1 MELFFIIIKL
11 VFGVVLTLCLVLI
24 SLKLTGNKY
33 NSLQK
38 GRYIKVIEKIQL
50 SKEISIVLLQTGDKG
65 YVMSCSPHS
74 TEKLEEL
81 DEETMKSI
89 IANKEQ
95 YGQEMMKK
103 YSDMIG
109 NIKIKGFKGKIK

>member
-1 MELFFIIIKL
+1 
-11 VFGVVLTLCLVLI
+11 
-24 SLKLTGNKY
+24 
-33 NSLQK
+33 
-38 GRYIKVIEKIQL
+38 
-50 SKEISIVLLQTGDKG
+50 
-65 YVMSCSPHS
+65 
-74 TEKLEEL
+74 
-81 DEETMKSI
+81 MKSI